1 MVKLCSLIYPQENEE
16 MYKQYYQQFK
26 YPLHDFQKWSI
37 ESTVEQNHTLVCA
50 PTGTGKSLCAEFA
63 IDFFHSKGKKSI
75 YCSPIKSLSNQKFY
89 DFTQKYPH
97 ISVGLITGDI
107 KTNPNA
113 DVLIMTTE
121 ILLNKLYQIRS
132 ASYKVNTSTSF
143 DMDIETELACV
154 IFDEIHMIGDRDRGQ
169 VWENSIMML
178 PNHIQIIGLSAT
190 LDDPE
195 KFARWIEQA
204 QSGKKDVGE
213 QAHSIYKTVYLAKKL
228 DRPVPLTHYSFV
240 TVNSGIFK
248 AIKDKSVH
256 AEIRSVIDKPFVI
269 QSANGVFNEEHYGKM
284 SKMLK
289 LFEMNHIK
297 SKRSH
302 VINQVTKH
310 LVENEMLPALCYVFS
325 RKQLEICARELT
337 TPLLEFDSKVP
348 YTIHYDCE
356 QIIRKLPNYQE
367 YLHLPEY
374 VNLVDLLR
382 KGIGM
387 HHAGMMPILREIVE
401 ILFARGSIK
410 MLFCTTSVA
419 IGLNLP
425 VKTCIFTDVCKHDG
439 DHLTILQGH
448 EYVQAAGRSGRLGID
463 TVGNVIHLNNLFR
476 NVDYTSYKNMLK
488 GKPQILT
495 SKFKIS
501 YNLLLNLIDIGDT
514 NFNAFSNKSMIKG
527 DLDSELKGTNTQINK
542 LQEDIAKSSTCIR
555 TPIETV
561 KEYINLLF
569 ARSSAVNKKRKEVER
584 QIQTIVDNY
593 KFIESDK
600 VIVQTMVAKENEL
613 DQLVRQQRNIETY
626 LENNV
631 QIILDLL
638 KEEGFLED
646 NETLTQKGRVASKL
660 REIHCLVFANL
671 IENCQITNLTSRQ
684 LIMLFSCF
692 TNVSVAEDLKQN
704 IPKCNDSTVEAIVYK
719 TDDMYKYYMN
729 RENSLYVNSGLDYNI
744 HFDLL
749 DYVSKW
755 CDCECVED
763 CKILLQT
770 VEREKSIFLGE
781 FVKSILK
788 IINISY
794 EMESVAE
801 QTGNLEFLS
810 VLKEIP
816 KLTMKYV
823 VTNQS
828 LYV

>member
-16 MYKQYYQQFK
+16 MYKQYYEQFK

-37 ESTVEQNHTLVCA
+37 ESTVQQNHTLVCA

-132 ASYKVNTSTSF
+132 ASYKVNTATSF

-154 IFDEIHMIGDRDRGQ
+154 IFDEIHMIGDKDRGQ

-204 QSGKKDVGE
+204 QKKDGV
-213 QAHSIYKTVYLAKKL
+213 QDLHSIYKTVYLAKKL
-228 DRPVPLTHYSFV
+228 DRPVPLTHYSFI
-240 TVNSGIFK
+240 TVNSGIYK
-248 AIKDKSVH
+248 SIKDKSVH
-256 AEIRSVIDKPFVI
+256 AEIRSVIDKPFVM
-269 QSANGVFNEEHYGKM
+269 QSSNGVFNEEHYGKM

-297 SKRSH
+297 SKRQH
-302 VINQVTKH
+302 VINQVSKH

-382 KGIGM
+382 KGIGI

-439 DHLTILQGH
+439 NHVTILQGH

-527 DLDSELKGTNTQINK
+527 DLDSELKGTNTQIEK
-542 LQEDIAKSSTCIR
+542 LQQDIAKSSTCIR
-555 TPIETV
+555 TPVEIV

-569 ARSSAVNKKRKEVER
+569 ARSSAVNKKRKEIER

-613 DQLVRQQRNIETY
+613 DQLVKQQRNIETY

-631 QIILDLL
+631 QTILDLL

-660 REIHCLVFANL
+660 RETHCLVFANL
-671 IENCQITNLTSRQ
+671 IENGQITNLSSRQ

-704 IPKCNDSTVEAIVYK
+704 IPKCNDKMVEAVVYK

-729 RENSLYVNSGLDYNI
+729 KEFSLYVNSGVDYNI

-749 DYVSKW
+749 DYVYKW
-755 CDCECVED
+755 CDCESVED

-770 VEREKSIFLGE
+770 VESEKSIFLGE
-781 FVKSILK
+781 FVKSVLK

-801 QTGNLEFLS
+801 QMGNLEFLS

-823 VTNQS
+823 ITNQS